1 MMEMRKNR
9 IRHIADTKT
18 VDMVIEMAAEE
29 MDIITSADRVVED
42 TIIKIAQDSN
52 TVKSAVIAAIA
63 NMETV
68 AIVIAIMT
76 IAMIGAEIEDMVAVI
91 IIIQTIVKI
100 DRLTKNLTWT
110 RSTQSPTI
118 GCIIRTTLPSSA
130 K

>member
-1 MMEMRKNR
+1 M
-9 IRHIADTKT
+9 
-18 VDMVIEMAAEE
+18 
-29 MDIITSADRVVED
+29 
-42 TIIKIAQDSN
+42 
-52 TVKSAVIAAIA
+52 IAAIA

-76 IAMIGAEIEDMVAVI
+76 IVMIGVEIEDMVVVI

>member
-1 MMEMRKNR
+1 MEKRKTR
-9 IRHIADTKT
+9 IRCIADTKT

-52 TVKSAVIAAIA
+52 TVKSAVIAA
-63 NMETV
+63 METV

-76 IAMIGAEIEDMVAVI
+76 IAMIGVEIEDMVVV

-100 DRLTKNLTWT
+100 DRLTKNLIWT